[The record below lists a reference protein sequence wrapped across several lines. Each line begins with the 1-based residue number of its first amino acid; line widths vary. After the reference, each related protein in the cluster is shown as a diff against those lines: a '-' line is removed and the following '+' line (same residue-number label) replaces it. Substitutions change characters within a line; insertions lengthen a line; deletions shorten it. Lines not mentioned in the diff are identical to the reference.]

1 MSLSQFHLFFIAASI
16 VICLA
21 FGYWGFQNYLNQKA
35 GGSMLALAIGSI
47 ALGMGLMVYE
57 IKVYRKFKTLET

>member
-21 FGYWGFQNYLNQKA
+21 FGYWGIQNYLNHMI
-35 GGSMLALAIGSI
+35 GGAMLSLAIGSI
-47 ALGMGLMVYE
+47 ALGIGLVYYE
-57 IKVYRKFKTLET
+57 VKVYHKFKSFEA

>member
-16 VICLA
+16 VICVA
-21 FGYWGFQNYLNQKA
+21 FGYWGIQNYLNQMVE
-35 GGSMLALAIGSI
+35 GGVLALAIGSI
-47 ALGMGLMVYE
+47 ALGLGLVVYE